1 MLNSWPHP
9 LPVEDL
15 QRCTQ
20 LPLDSLPVVLA
31 ELELQG
37 LIRWVTMESG
47 TRPTG
52 VDYLQVIPLRAIIGF
67 ES

>member
-20 LPLDSLPVVLA
+20 LPLDGLPVVLA

-37 LIRWVTMESG
+37 MNKVGHDGKWYKANRS
-47 TRPTG
+47 
-52 VDYLQVIPLRAIIGF
+52 
-67 ES
+67 